1 MSAGAVEWE
10 GGGGRGENSGGA
22 RTCDRSPHSATNVS
36 VNACIRIGGS
46 TASSG
51 ANGASRPA
59 AAAPPPPPW
68 TLSSSSEALLSSAAG
83 GSFSPPDS
91 GADSASSGSAAGFA
105 DGESGTAVPVPEP
118 SSSSTS
124 SSSSETPVDA
134 VVESL
139 SIRQPV
145 EEEATQNNCAELRQ
159 NRASNAPALRQ
170 NCAPK
175 MKKRRTAA

>member
-1 MSAGAVEWE
+1 MSAGLEPEMEAAVE
-10 GGGGRGENSGGA
+10 A
-22 RTCDRSPHSATNVS
+22 VKAATRTCERSPHSATNVS

-59 AAAPPPPPW
+59 AAAPPPW

-145 EEEATQNNCAELRQ
+145 EEQASQNSCAELRQ
-159 NRASNAPALRQ
+159 NCARIAPELRGRIARQ
-170 NCAPK
+170 NCARIAH
-175 MKKRRTAA
+175 RR